1 MKGTPVSQREI
12 ALLIG
17 LKRRH
22 QSRWE
27 AEDSLEELAQLALS
41 AGAEPAFRILQER
54 SVPDP
59 RTLIGSGKAQE
70 IREICED
77 GVDLVVFDED
87 LTGSQQRNLESA
99 LRKKVIDRTGLIL
112 DIFAQR
118 ARSKE
123 GKLQV
128 ELAQLKYL
136 LPRLSGHGSDLSRLG
151 GGIGT
156 RGPGETQLEVD
167 RRRIRRRIGKIE
179 QDLEKVQRHR
189 ELLRRHRRRR
199 TLPTATLVGYTN
211 AGKSS
216 LLNALTQ
223 AELQVADKF
232 FVTLDPTLRKV
243 ILPGGRAVLLS
254 DTVGFIRKLPH
265 QLVAAFKATL
275 EEVRASDLLLHV
287 IDIAHPQWQGQEQGV
302 TTVLEELGVGGKPV
316 IRVYNKIDK
325 LPHPD
330 AGAFVSRVPRSV
342 LTSAKTGVGL
352 RELTAV
358 IGETLNSL
366 EEAAVSQKREG
377 RGDTRGSATHL
388 LD

>member
-1 MKGTPVSQREI
+1 MKASTFPQKEV

-17 LKRRH
+17 LKRPH

-27 AEDSLEELAQLALS
+27 AEDSLEEMAQLAVS
-41 AGAEPAFRILQER
+41 AGAEPAFRVLQER

-59 RTLIGSGKAQE
+59 RTLIGPGKARE
-70 IREICED
+70 VREICEG
-77 GVDLVVFDED
+77 GVDLVILDDD

-99 LRKKVIDRTGLIL
+99 LGRKVIDRTGLIL

-136 LPRLSGHGSDLSRLG
+136 LPRLTGRGGDLSRLG

-167 RRRIRRRIGKIE
+167 RRRIRRRIVKIE
-179 QDLEKVQRHR
+179 QELEKVRRHR
-189 ELLRRHRRRR
+189 ALLRRHRQKQA
-199 TLPTATLVGYTN
+199 LSTATLVGYTN

-216 LLNALTQ
+216 LLNALTH
-223 AELQVADKF
+223 AEIPVADKF
-232 FVTLDPTLRKV
+232 FATLDPTLRKV

-265 QLVAAFKATL
+265 QLVAAFMATL

-302 TTVLEELGVGGKPV
+302 MAVLEELGVAAKPL
-316 IRVYNKIDK
+316 IRVYNKVDK
-325 LPHPD
+325 LPHPE
-330 AGAFVSRVPRSV
+330 AISFLSRNPRSV
-342 LTSAKTGVGL
+342 VTSARTRAGL
-352 RELTAV
+352 PELTTV
-358 IGETLNSL
+358 IAKILNSL
-366 EEAAVSQKREG
+366 EEARASWKAEG
-377 RGDTRGSATHL
+377 RA
-388 LD
+388 